1 MHESLGDFSVEVNS
15 CRLHSQFQ
23 NNSVEEKTFQLNVM
37 NVKFAECS
45 VDDTPFLCTGNV
57 RRLSVED
64 NTFYSM
70 TECGVFHIGSSI
82 SKVC

>member
-1 MHESLGDFSVEVNS
+1 MHESIGDCSVEVNS

-23 NNSVEEKTFQLNVM
+23 NKSVEEKTFQLNVM

-45 VDDTPFLCTGNV
+45 VEDKPFDCMRNV

-64 NTFYSM
+64 NTFY
-70 TECGVFHIGSSI
+70 
-82 SKVC
+82 